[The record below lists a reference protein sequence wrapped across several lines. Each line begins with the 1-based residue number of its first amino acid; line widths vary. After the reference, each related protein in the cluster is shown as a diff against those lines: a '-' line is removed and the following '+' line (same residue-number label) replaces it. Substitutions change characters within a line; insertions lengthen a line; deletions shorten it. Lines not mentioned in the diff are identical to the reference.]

1 MGLLQ
6 GVRVREGAP
15 STRGLW
21 CRGALL
27 GAAHM
32 PQPSQGRKKMP
43 LLLTVEE
50 EMHQIPCSGWDL
62 GWVHFL
68 WPHTTTLSL
77 CLRVWGPGEGTEL
90 GPGPS
95 SLQARRGVPVL
106 CDARGAAQ
114 GAATEDFL
122 HFGRFQK

>member
-1 MGLLQ
+1 ML
-6 GVRVREGAP
+6 
-15 STRGLW
+15 
-21 CRGALL
+21 
-27 GAAHM
+27 
-32 PQPSQGRKKMP
+32 

-50 EMHQIPCSGWDL
+50 EMHQGPCSGWDL

-77 CLRVWGPGEGTEL
+77 CLRVSGPGEGTEL
-90 GPGPS
+90 GPGTS

-106 CDARGAAQ
+106 CDTCGAAR

-122 HFGRFQK
+122 HFGHFQK